1 MERLS
6 KILLM
11 LLTLVLAFSLLCVSA
26 FASAAPAPDGNDEY
40 EGEIDGEDGVIG
52 DSGVIGDAGGLYEMF
67 SESGAR
73 IYLIAVGLLLGIA
86 LPAVPLVI
94 FTVKAIKKKSE
105 CEVVDY
111 IIIGLSAAWLA
122 VGIGLFIILL

>member
-26 FASAAPAPDGNDEY
+26 FASAAPAPDGGDDSLENTP
-40 EGEIDGEDGVIG
+40 EDGVIG
-52 DSGVIGDAGGLYEMF
+52 DSGGLYEMF

>member
-26 FASAAPAPDGNDEY
+26 FASAAPAPDGTDEY
-40 EGEIDGEDGVIG
+40 EGEIDGEE
-52 DSGVIGDAGGLYEMF
+52 GVIGDAGGLYEMF